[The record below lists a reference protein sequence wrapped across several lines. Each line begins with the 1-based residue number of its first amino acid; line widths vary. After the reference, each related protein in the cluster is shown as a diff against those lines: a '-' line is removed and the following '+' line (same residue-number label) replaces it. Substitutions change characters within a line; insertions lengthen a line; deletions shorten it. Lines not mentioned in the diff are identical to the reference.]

1 MKHRRYIIVL
11 LVLLC
16 SVVVMAQ
23 EPKKFDPVQFEADL
37 EQFVATEA
45 RLTPTESAAF
55 FPLYREMR
63 KKQMAYFGYHRR
75 WHIVDESDDK
85 ACAEAIRRLDS
96 NDLEIKRLQQLYHEK
111 FLHILPASKVFR
123 IIKAEEKFHRQQFK
137 RAHFNGKKHRH
148 HGAK

>member
-16 SVVVMAQ
+16 SVVAMAQ
-23 EPKKFDPVQFEADL
+23 EPKKFDPVQFEA
-37 EQFVATEA
+37 
-45 RLTPTESAAF
+45 TESATF

-137 RAHFNGKKHRH
+137 RAHFNGKKHRQ

>member
-45 RLTPTESAAF
+45 RLTPTESATF

-85 ACAEAIRRLDS
+85 ACAEAIRRMDS

>member
-23 EPKKFDPVQFEADL
+23 EPKKFDPAQFEADL

-45 RLTPTESAAF
+45 RLTPTESATF

-85 ACAEAIRRLDS
+85 ACAEAIRRMDS

>member
-1 MKHRRYIIVL
+1 MKQRRYIIVL

-45 RLTPTESAAF
+45 RLTPTESATF

-63 KKQMAYFGYHRR
+63 KKQLAYFGYHRR

-85 ACAEAIRRLDS
+85 ACAETIRRMDS

>member
-16 SVVVMAQ
+16 GVVAMAQ

-45 RLTPTESAAF
+45 RLTPTESATF

-85 ACAEAIRRLDS
+85 ACAEAIRRMDS

>member
-16 SVVVMAQ
+16 SVVAMAQ

-45 RLTPTESAAF
+45 RLTPTESATF

-85 ACAEAIRRLDS
+85 ACAEAIRRMDS
-96 NDLEIKRLQQLYHEK
+96 NDLKIKRLQQLYHEK

-137 RAHFNGKKHRH
+137 RAHFNGKKHSH

>member
-16 SVVVMAQ
+16 SVVAMAQ

-45 RLTPTESAAF
+45 RLTPTESATF

-85 ACAEAIRRLDS
+85 ACAEAIRRMDS

-123 IIKAEEKFHRQQFK
+123 IIKAEDKFHRQQFK
-137 RAHFNGKKHRH
+137 RIHNNGKRHCH
-148 HGAK
+148 HGAQ

>member
-45 RLTPTESAAF
+45 RLTPTESATF

-137 RAHFNGKKHRH
+137 RTHFNGKKHRQ

>member
-16 SVVVMAQ
+16 SVVAMAQ

-37 EQFVATEA
+37 EQFVTTEA

-63 KKQMAYFGYHRR
+63 KKQMAYFCDHRR
-75 WHIVDESDDK
+75 WHYIDESDDK

-96 NDLEIKRLQQLYHEK
+96 NDLEIKRLQKIYHEK
-111 FLHILPASKVFR
+111 FLHILPASKVLR

>member
-16 SVVVMAQ
+16 SVVAMAQ

-45 RLTPTESAAF
+45 RLTPTESATF

-85 ACAEAIRRLDS
+85 ACAEAIRRMDS

-137 RAHFNGKKHRH
+137 RAQFNGKRHRQ

>member
-16 SVVVMAQ
+16 SVVAMAQ

-45 RLTPTESAAF
+45 RLTPTESATF

-85 ACAEAIRRLDS
+85 ACAEAIRRMDS

-137 RAHFNGKKHRH
+137 RAQFNGKKHRH
-148 HGAK
+148 HDAK

>member
-45 RLTPTESAAF
+45 RLTPTESATF

-75 WHIVDESDDK
+75 WHFVDESDDK

-137 RAHFNGKKHRH
+137 RAQFNGKKHRCR
-148 HGAK
+148 GAK

>member
-16 SVVVMAQ
+16 SVVAMAQ

-45 RLTPTESAAF
+45 RLTLTESATF

-85 ACAEAIRRLDS
+85 ACAEAIRRMDS

-137 RAHFNGKKHRH
+137 RAQFNGKKHRH

>member
-16 SVVVMAQ
+16 SVVAMAQ

-45 RLTPTESAAF
+45 RLTPTESATF

-75 WHIVDESDDK
+75 WYIVDESDDK
-85 ACAEAIRRLDS
+85 ACAEAIRRMDS

>member
-16 SVVVMAQ
+16 SVVAMAQ

-45 RLTPTESAAF
+45 RLTPTESATF

-75 WHIVDESDDK
+75 WHIVDEKDDK
-85 ACAEAIRRLDS
+85 ACAEAIRRMDS

>member
-16 SVVVMAQ
+16 SVVAMAQ

-45 RLTPTESAAF
+45 RLTPTESATF

-63 KKQMAYFGYHRR
+63 KKQMAYFGDHRR
-75 WHIVDESDDK
+75 WRYIDESDDK

-96 NDLEIKRLQQLYHEK
+96 NDLEIKRLQQKYHEK
-111 FLHILPASKVFR
+111 FMHILPASKVFR

-137 RAHFNGKKHRH
+137 RIHKNGKRHRQQ
-148 HGAK
+148 GVQ

>member
-16 SVVVMAQ
+16 SVVAMAQ

-45 RLTPTESAAF
+45 RLTPTESATF

-75 WHIVDESDDK
+75 WHIV
-85 ACAEAIRRLDS
+85 DS

-137 RAHFNGKKHRH
+137 RAHFNGKKHCH

>member
-45 RLTPTESAAF
+45 RLTPTESATF

-85 ACAEAIRRLDS
+85 ACAEAIRRMDS

-137 RAHFNGKKHRH
+137 RAQINGKKHRH

>member
-16 SVVVMAQ
+16 SVVAMAQ
-23 EPKKFDPVQFEADL
+23 EPKKFDLVQFEADL

-45 RLTPTESAAF
+45 RLTPTESATF

-85 ACAEAIRRLDS
+85 ACAEAIRRMDS

-137 RAHFNGKKHRH
+137 RIRNNGKRHRQ
-148 HGAK
+148 HGAQ

>member
-16 SVVVMAQ
+16 SVVAMAQ

-45 RLTPTESAAF
+45 RLTPTESATF

-85 ACAEAIRRLDS
+85 VCAEAIRRMDS

-137 RAHFNGKKHRH
+137 RAQFNGKKHRH

>member
-16 SVVVMAQ
+16 SVVAMAQ
-23 EPKKFDPVQFEADL
+23 EPKKFDPVQFEANL

-45 RLTPTESAAF
+45 RLTPAESATF

-63 KKQMAYFGYHRR
+63 KKQMAYFGDHRR
-75 WHIVDESDDK
+75 LHIIGELDDK
-85 ACAEAIRRLDS
+85 VCAEAIRRMDK
-96 NDLEIKRLQQLYHEK
+96 NDLEVKRLQQLYHEK
-111 FLHILPASKVFR
+111 FLRILPASKVFR

-137 RAHFNGKKHRH
+137 RAHFNGKKHRQ

>member
-45 RLTPTESAAF
+45 RLTPTESATF

-85 ACAEAIRRLDS
+85 ACAEAIRRMDS

-123 IIKAEEKFHRQQFK
+123 IIKAEENFHRQQFK